1 MATDVTAEMAIDD
14 LGLEVGDLS
23 GLPDTDDATAIA
35 AGNGDEA
42 TQIAQREDSTQVMTL
57 EDEATAL
64 MPASGTSTTSML
76 PKLDPDDVDFD
87 LGGAT
92 DADDSPTAQNRMVTE
107 KLPQLSDLE
116 PVTMSEVG
124 TKLDLARAYMDMG
137 DPDGA
142 RNILQEVLAE
152 GSASQKQEA
161 RRLID
166 SLPGA

>member
-1 MATDVTAEMAIDD
+1 MAIDD
-14 LGLEVGDLS
+14 LGLDLGDL
-23 GLPDTDDATAIA
+23 GNLPDVDDATAIA
-35 AGNGDEA
+35 TGVDEA
-42 TQIAQREDSTQVMTL
+42 ATRIARRDDSTQLMTR
-57 EDEATAL
+57 EDEGTAL
-64 MPASGTSTTSML
+64 MPDSATSATSML
-76 PKLDPDDVDFD
+76 PKLDPADVDFD
-87 LGGAT
+87 LGGA
-92 DADDSPTAQNRMVTE
+92 DSDSSPTAQNRMMTE
-107 KLPQLSDLE
+107 QLPQLSELE